1 MLPSTRTHTT
11 LTELTICVYF
21 SWCFSTKNFWLKSL
35 TVAHVRMMFYT
46 KSLDLYSLRPSLVT
60 LCVTTAFKDS
70 SCSGTQFYAKQSCNG
85 FSRINECFNEII
97 VVVDFASHI
106 FIRRQIP
113 NNNNI
118 MRNYSC
124 HNHEHTRTHT
134 TNHRTIWSYCWSIY
148 FVIEFYPYPYLWF

>member
-113 NNNNI
+113 NNNNKWETI
-118 MRNYSC
+118 RVTITNTRA
-124 HNHEHTRTHT
+124 HTQRTT
-134 TNHRTIWSYCWSIY
+134 EQYEVTVEAYI
-148 FVIEFYPYPYLWF
+148 L